1 MSEIIILDTHIWIWY
16 INRELDQF
24 PTSWLEIIETAN
36 QVGISPV
43 SCYEVAASQQ
53 RGRLLLP
60 SPVNQWFEEALEPSG
75 ISLLP
80 LTVAIASCA
89 VNLSPIHRD
98 PFDRIIIATAIEYQ
112 ARLASIDGFFRQ
124 YPELTTLLMIENG

>member
-16 INRELDQF
+16 INRELDRF
-24 PTSWLEIIETAN
+24 PSSWLEIIETAN

-43 SCYEVAASQQ
+43 SCYEVALAQQ

-60 SPVNQWFEEALEPSG
+60 CPLEQWFQEALEPSG
-75 ISLLP
+75 ISILP
-80 LTVAIASCA
+80 LTPEISSCA
-89 VNLSPIHRD
+89 VNLSPIHKD

-112 ARLASIDGFFRQ
+112 AKLASIDRSFRQ
-124 YPELTTLLMIENG
+124 YPELVNLLMV

>member
-1 MSEIIILDTHIWIWY
+1 MSDIIILDTHIWIWY

-24 PTSWLEIIETAN
+24 PSSWLEIIETAN

-43 SCYEVAASQQ
+43 SCYEVALALQ

-60 SPVNQWFEEALEPSG
+60 CPVNQWFQEALEPSG
-75 ISLLP
+75 ISLFP
-80 LTVAIASCA
+80 LTPAIASSA
-89 VNLSPIHRD
+89 VYLSPIHRD

-112 ARLASIDGFFRQ
+112 AKLASIDGFFPQ
-124 YPELTTLLMIENG
+124 YPELATLLMV

>member
-1 MSEIIILDTHIWIWY
+1 MVYLPENSC
-16 INRELDQF
+16 NRELDQF

-43 SCYEVAASQQ
+43 SCYEVALAQQ
-53 RGRLLLP
+53 RRRLLLL
-60 SPVNQWFEEALEPSG
+60 SPVNQWFQEALSPSA

-80 LTVAIASCA
+80 LTPAIASCA

-124 YPELTTLLMIENG
+124 YPELATLLMI

>member
-43 SCYEVAASQQ
+43 SCYEVALGQQ

-60 SPVNQWFEEALEPSG
+60 SLVNQWFQEALSPSK

-80 LTVAIASCA
+80 LTPAIASCA

-124 YPELTTLLMIENG
+124 YPELATLLMI

>member
-1 MSEIIILDTHIWIWY
+1 M
-16 INRELDQF
+16 
-24 PTSWLEIIETAN
+24 
-36 QVGISPV
+36 
-43 SCYEVAASQQ
+43 
-53 RGRLLLP
+53 
-60 SPVNQWFEEALEPSG
+60 NQWFQEALSPSG

-80 LTVAIASCA
+80 LTPAIASCA

-124 YPELTTLLMIENG
+124 YPELATLLMI

>member
-16 INRELDQF
+16 INRELDKF

-43 SCYEVAASQQ
+43 SCYEVALAQQ

-60 SPVNQWFEEALEPSG
+60 IPVNQWFQEALSPSG

-80 LTVAIASCA
+80 LTTAIASSA

-98 PFDRIIIATAIEYQ
+98 PFDRIIIATAIEHQ
-112 ARLASIDGFFRQ
+112 AKLASIDGFFRQ
-124 YPELTTLLMIENG
+124 YPELATLLMI

>member
-36 QVGISPV
+36 QVRISPV
-43 SCYEVAASQQ
+43 SCYEVALAQQ

-60 SPVNQWFEEALEPSG
+60 SPVNQWFQEALEPSG

-80 LTVAIASCA
+80 LTPAIASSA

-112 ARLASIDGFFRQ
+112 AKLASIDGFFRQ
-124 YPELTTLLMIENG
+124 YPGLATLLMI